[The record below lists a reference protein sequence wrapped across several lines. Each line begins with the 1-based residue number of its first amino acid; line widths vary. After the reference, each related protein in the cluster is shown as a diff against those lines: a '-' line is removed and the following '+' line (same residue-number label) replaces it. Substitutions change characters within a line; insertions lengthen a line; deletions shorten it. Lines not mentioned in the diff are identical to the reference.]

1 MTKAAEGPVEW
12 SPGNQILF
20 TEGKAWGLTPN
31 LRTAVLGP
39 EEKVK
44 MLMKKG
50 RGRCNRLIQGVIL
63 DEKRVTTREKQES
76 PSRTRPRRTV
86 LANQPFWGVKR

>member
-50 RGRCNRLIQGVIL
+50 RGRCKGFIQGIIL
-63 DEKRVTTREKQES
+63 DDKMVVITRAKQGN
-76 PSRTRPRRTV
+76 PPRTRPRRTV
-86 LANQPFWGVKR
+86 LAD